1 MKNVRLCLISNPCP
15 RAYYFSLQKKGG
27 KVQKQVQMMQKQAS
41 TAGKSKEVLAKERE
55 KEIRA
60 QEKAEEEKRKK
71 ENAELFKPV
80 QTQKVPFG
88 VGECPHADGK
98 PVAANSLNRS

>member
-1 MKNVRLCLISNPCP
+1 MPNSLP
-15 RAYYFSLQKKGG
+15 LQKKGG
-27 KVQKQVQMMQKQAS
+27 KVQKQVQMMEKQAT

-55 KEIRA
+55 RDLKA
-60 QEKAEEEKRKK
+60 QEKAAEEKRKK

-88 VGECPHADGK
+88 VGELLYYQMDAFRINTDRRPKVCSVRLLQGRHM
-98 PVAANSLNRS
+98 